1 MQDFCLLLIYR
12 VKDIFLTI
20 NVRNM
25 KKLLFIATLLA
36 GLCWS
41 CDNNTPDMPTPPEQ
55 WIDLDSRTQEEMAE
69 NGNIFATNLMVQMNQ
84 QIPDK
89 NMMISPMS
97 LQFALGM
104 LSNGADEVALKEI
117 TDAMGLN
124 DYSLMMMNSYYYNLA
139 QQLKK
144 KDKNFT
150 LSLANAIWVQENY
163 EIGQEFIQNN
173 QDFFDAKVANIDFT
187 QKDKAKETINR
198 WANDATKG
206 TIKEV
211 SFSINDLTRIVL
223 ANACYLKGK
232 WATPFKEENT
242 KKKMFHNQNGTT
254 GIVDMMH
261 LTETFGFCNHED
273 YPFMAVELPYCNKN
287 FSMLVVLPNEDKSL
301 EEILATIEWSNIPL
315 ASREVEVQLPKF
327 KIEANYPEEIQN
339 CVKEMGIER
348 IFEAGSLQG
357 INRELFVS
365 QITQDTFIHVDE
377 SGTEASAV
385 TNIGGDI
392 AAAPPAPVPLICM
405 DRPFA
410 FAIRENTNGAILFMG
425 KVVKM

>member
-1 MQDFCLLLIYR
+1 M
-12 VKDIFLTI
+12 
-20 NVRNM
+20 
-25 KKLLFIATLLA
+25 
-36 GLCWS
+36 
-41 CDNNTPDMPTPPEQ
+41 
-55 WIDLDSRTQEEMAE
+55 
-69 NGNIFATNLMVQMNQ
+69 
-84 QIPDK
+84 
-89 NMMISPMS
+89 
-97 LQFALGM
+97 
-104 LSNGADEVALKEI
+104 
-117 TDAMGLN
+117 
-124 DYSLMMMNSYYYNLA
+124 
-139 QQLKK
+139 
-144 KDKNFT
+144 
-150 LSLANAIWVQENY
+150 
-163 EIGQEFIQNN
+163 
-173 QDFFDAKVANIDFT
+173 
-187 QKDKAKETINR
+187 
-198 WANDATKG
+198 
-206 TIKEV
+206 
-211 SFSINDLTRIVL
+211 
-223 ANACYLKGK
+223 
-232 WATPFKEENT
+232 
-242 KKKMFHNQNGTT
+242 
-254 GIVDMMH
+254 
-261 LTETFGFCNHED
+261 
-273 YPFMAVELPYCNKN
+273 
-287 FSMLVVLPNEDKSL
+287 